1 MPRRHS
7 HHSVARSTSDR
18 PDLEKKRSRAIDS
31 QNGNGN
37 DKPFGSGVTGR
48 GGKGAGAE
56 RTWSEEAD
64 SGLRLWVAL
73 ARSYLT
79 FVRVVSPR
87 VENYGLT
94 IPQFGVLETLYHL
107 GPLSLGELAEKL
119 LVTGGNVTFVMNR
132 LEEQGLVYRD
142 RSDEDRR
149 VILARLTP
157 RGRDLIQGV
166 FPEHAVHVGKL
177 VSHLTLEEQKQLREL
192 LKKLGKGMAEREE
205 RKPRS

>member
-1 MPRRHS
+1 LPRQHS
-7 HHSVARSTSDR
+7 HRLGARSTSDR
-18 PDLEKKRSRAIDS
+18 CDPDTKRSRIIDS
-31 QNGNGN
+31 QDGSGN
-37 DKPFGSGVTGR
+37 DKPFGAGATGK
-48 GGKGAGAE
+48 GGKGPGVKK
-56 RTWSEEAD
+56 TWSDEAD

-87 VENYGLT
+87 VDNYGLT
-94 IPQFGVLETLYHL
+94 IPQFGVLEALYHL

-132 LEEQGLVYRD
+132 LEEQDLVYRD

-177 VSHLTLEEQKQLREL
+177 VSHLTLEEQGQLREL

-205 RKPRS
+205 RKPRL